1 MMASLH
7 TLAFV
12 LGASFASGL
21 NLYATLA
28 TLGLLQRF
36 GVIQLPPGLQVLAN
50 PVLLGVA
57 VSLYVV
63 EFVADKIPYVDNIW
77 DLIHTFIRPP
87 AAALL
92 AYSSLGGV
100 PEEWR
105 LAAALI
111 AGSIALTSHG
121 TKATT
126 RAAVNASPEP
136 ISNSVLSMGEDG
148 LAVFLAWMA
157 ATHPVL
163 TLVIVLALVAVSI
176 YVVIK
181 LSGFVRRGLRK
192 LFRREPSWLPPSSRP
207 TAIDRRP

>member
-1 MMASLH
+1 M
-7 TLAFV
+7 
-12 LGASFASGL
+12 
-21 NLYATLA
+21 
-28 TLGLLQRF
+28 LGLLDES
-36 GVIQLPPGLQVLAN
+36 VIVTTNNTIFTRNYDRIN
-50 PVLLGVA
+50 PVPLQQSRKTQGIAERRQSFGRITTLMETGSCWTIRVYRVQPTFDAVA
-57 VSLYVV
+57 
-63 EFVADKIPYVDNIW
+63 
-77 DLIHTFIRPP
+77 FIRPP

-92 AYSSLGGV
+92 AYSSLGGL